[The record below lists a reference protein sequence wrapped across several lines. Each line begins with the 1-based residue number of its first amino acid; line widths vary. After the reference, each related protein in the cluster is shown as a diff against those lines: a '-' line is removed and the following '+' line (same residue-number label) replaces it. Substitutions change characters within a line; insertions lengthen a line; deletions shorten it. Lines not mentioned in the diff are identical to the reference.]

1 MEGSATNLLMG
12 PGVEAGVCNY
22 RDVTERKLAEERIQ
36 QSEERY
42 RVLVEQAS
50 VGIFLADLEGHY
62 LEVNPSGC
70 TLFGC
75 SREELL
81 ASSIQA

>member
-1 MEGSATNLLMG
+1 MEGTATYLLVG
-12 PGVEAGVCNY
+12 PAGEAGGCNY

-62 LEVNPSGC
+62 LEVNPSG
-70 TLFGC
+70 
-75 SREELL
+75 
-81 ASSIQA
+81 